1 LFFDGQDLPSRET
14 DKEFPVVGVR
24 YGRWKIKAGDNQA
37 YAQASYN
44 DADWLSAEGGTDWR
58 FMHNLNPLMHQP
70 RSERQP
76 YYYHHYT
83 LQ

>member
-1 LFFDGQDLPSRET
+1 M
-14 DKEFPVVGVR
+14 GVR

-58 FMHNLNPLMHQP
+58 FMHNLNPLNDNPIITIIIRFNNVSGIPGSMELH
-70 RSERQP
+70 SEKSTP
-76 YYYHHYT
+76 PVGIANT
-83 LQ
+83 